1 MNVIKYVTPLMS
13 LCLVAC
19 QTTDRPDPQT
29 AKAALNESRQ
39 QAAAGQTIM
48 PPPAAMPEDVQRE
61 LMAIIH
67 WAKRQEPFPLS
78 VVLTYQQTKLMPEY
92 FSPA

>member
-1 MNVIKYVTPLMS
+1 MNVIRYVTPLMS

-39 QAAAGQTIM
+39 QAEASQAIT
-48 PPPAAMPEDVQRE
+48 PPPAS
-61 LMAIIH
+61 
-67 WAKRQEPFPLS
+67 F
-78 VVLTYQQTKLMPEY
+78 
-92 FSPA
+92 